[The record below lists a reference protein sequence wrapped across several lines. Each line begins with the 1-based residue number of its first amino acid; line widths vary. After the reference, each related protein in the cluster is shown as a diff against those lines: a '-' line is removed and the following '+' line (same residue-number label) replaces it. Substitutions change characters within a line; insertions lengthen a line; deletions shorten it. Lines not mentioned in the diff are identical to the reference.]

1 MDISLPGAGFWVYSL
16 CQLRDAPVL
25 CVILG
30 RVLQLTW
37 AFFCTLNDSSYIDP
51 WPKEKEKEKR
61 NFCISTLRLPIAP
74 LELLWKNII
83 SNYFMETGSRGRKVG
98 FLSGYW
104 PPVQDTP
111 SHRMDMLDLRS
122 V

>member
-1 MDISLPGAGFWVYSL
+1 MWTSPCLGQGSGYTACANWEMPLFS
-16 CQLRDAPVL
+16 
-25 CVILG
+25 VILG

-37 AFFCTLNDSSYIDP
+37 AFFCALNDSSYIDP
-51 WPKEKEKEKR
+51 WPKEKEKR